1 MSDTETDIVQLSKD
15 FLAAQ
20 VGELRGNEDPKAFQ
34 ILRSGDNSLGISLVD
49 IPQDG
54 EEKDLMADY
63 LAAACCVHRAVEV
76 TFASAA
82 WSAMYSSLA
91 PRFKLPSEKDN
102 RIEIVMLVH
111 ATSQRVETHTAA
123 ILRTNGAVRLSPW
136 IVEDQQGSVANT
148 GRIPEALRMGINL
161 TRQMPPD
168 LVEALLQAKESFHPG
183 QVIELFVKQIRQV
196 RAEVRLAAERN

>member
-49 IPQDG
+49 IPQEG

-91 PRFKLPSEKDN
+91 PGFKLPSEKDN

-111 ATSQRVETHTAA
+111 VTSQRVETHTAA
-123 ILRTNGAVRLSPW
+123 ILRANGTVRLSPW
-136 IVEDQQGSVANT
+136 IVEDRQGSVANT

-168 LVEALLQAKESFHPG
+168 LVEALLQARESFHPG

-196 RAEVRLAAERN
+196 REEVRLTAERN